1 MCMTRE
7 EFWTALD
14 AVCAA
19 PDKSESLLAVGD
31 LLRDAYNADLPLLI
45 ACTRTP
51 GRIHHSYTFFDASH
65 PDLAGNRYL
74 ICFSN
79 PAQATHMNALVPGD
93 QHSVETLSL
102 EERFRRIDEET
113 AASSTAKQDQEE
125 LTLAERF
132 RLIDE
137 GEDAAPQKK
146 ARRARRKKAKTT
158 TQMWKTSDVRG
169 TATVSTKQVLDYMR
183 RNRAVGGLIFNVYD
197 EKRSIALPK
206 FMIG

>member
-1 MCMTRE
+1 MTRE
-7 EFWTALD
+7 EFWSALD
-14 AVCAA
+14 AVCAS

-31 LLRDAYNADLPLLI
+31 LLRDAYQSDLPLLI

-74 ICFSN
+74 ICFTSRS
-79 PAQATHMNALVPGD
+79 QSRL
-93 QHSVETLSL
+93 ETSTPVHESGEDELSL

-113 AASSTAKQDQEE
+113 AASFTAKQDQEE

-146 ARRARRKKAKTT
+146 ARRHRRKKAKTT
-158 TQMWKTSDVRG
+158 STLWKTSDVKG
-169 TATVSTKQVLDYMR
+169 TATVSTKHVLDYVR
-183 RNRAVGGLIFNVYD
+183 RNRAVGGLIFNIYD
-197 EKRSIALPK
+197 EKRSVVLPK